1 MKATVPDIA
10 VFRDLLS
17 KYRKDELLSRRSD
30 IDPSVHPDHFDAVIA
45 ELDRR
50 FPGWD
55 NENVAGKMH
64 SGTTRVTF
72 RLHEK
77 VCEHQIDAL
86 VWLVDHFVSAAPH
99 VLEEGDDW
107 IGTQG
112 KIFFARSLDALFDG
126 HPDHKQDGAKWRRLD
141 NGWYMNAVLS
151 EGAKLEMLKRFSRL
165 AGFEEGAW
173 TWNDKAAPPEYVDFF

>member
-45 ELDRR
+45 E
-50 FPGWD
+50 
-55 NENVAGKMH
+55 
-64 SGTTRVTF
+64 
-72 RLHEK
+72 
-77 VCEHQIDAL
+77 
-86 VWLVDHFVSAAPH
+86 
-99 VLEEGDDW
+99 
-107 IGTQG
+107 
-112 KIFFARSLDALFDG
+112 LDALFDG